1 MNIKKYEEVKIL
13 QDKTLNEIK
22 RDFKAQT
29 IITAI
34 LVILALIICFK
45 AWDTA
50 VKCEELEKYKRS
62 PEDTREI
69 DYGDLNYLLDNSKEI
84 FHSYNIN
91 DAGDIYIRNY
101 NSINSLKDEAVH
113 YEGKMYF
120 KSRGRIANYIL
131 EDVSKHHN
139 YIKIYEII
147 EKYFEIA

>member
-50 VKCEELEKYKRS
+50 VKYE
-62 PEDTREI
+62 
-69 DYGDLNYLLDNSKEI
+69 
-84 FHSYNIN
+84 
-91 DAGDIYIRNY
+91 A
-101 NSINSLKDEAVH
+101 LKKDKQA
-113 YEGKMYF
+113 
-120 KSRGRIANYIL
+120 L
-131 EDVSKHHN
+131 EDITGMQRSMISDLEENCKDL
-139 YIKIYEII
+139 YIEI
-147 EKYFEIA
+147 ENLK